1 MSEEL
6 PTPSVWSLFAQ
17 DDLPAAE
24 VSPFWSLFTDELPS
38 AEAGRSSHGQTA
50 PAALC
55 FNEDLMF
62 WALRNLPVEE
72 AVKHLAI
79 IGCIGSGKST
89 LIQLF
94 LQSIAPRFRA
104 DRAEPEQLIL
114 FDGKCDA
121 LPQLAALGLNPEDE
135 SQNIYIL
142 DPNDERCAVWD
153 LAEATRTPLMA
164 RYLATL
170 LVPEER
176 SNAPFFPDSARDLIF
191 AVLLGLGVPGNPKW
205 DFRALICALDS
216 RERIRGITARHPR
229 AKVIAERIL
238 SDEKHSFGVLSS
250 LGTKIVRF
258 ESVPALWNTAPSA
271 RKFAIEKFLAAPGRA
286 GAGQ

>member
-1 MSEEL
+1 
-6 PTPSVWSLFAQ
+6 V
-17 DDLPAAE
+17 AAE
-24 VSPFWSLFTDELPS
+24 PAP
-38 AEAGRSSHGQTA
+38 RPQPA
-50 PAALC
+50 PAAV
-55 FNEDLMF
+55 FFDEDAVFL
-62 WALRNLPVEE
+62 ALRNLPVEE

-135 SQNIYIL
+135 SQSIYIL

-191 AVLLGLGVPGNPKW
+191 AVLLGLGVAGNPKW
-205 DFRALICALDS
+205 DFRDLICALDS
-216 RERIRGITARHPR
+216 RERIRAIRSLRCGTPILRPAGVSFQQKRPARCT
-229 AKVIAERIL
+229 V
-238 SDEKHSFGVLSS
+238 
-250 LGTKIVRF
+250 VRLYL
-258 ESVPALWNTAPSA
+258 ETVRLNLVRVSA
-271 RKFAIEKFLAAPGRA
+271 TP
-286 GAGQ
+286 

>member
-1 MSEEL
+1 M
-6 PTPSVWSLFAQ
+6 
-17 DDLPAAE
+17 AAE
-24 VSPFWSLFTDELPS
+24 PAP
-38 AEAGRSSHGQTA
+38 RPQPA
-50 PAALC
+50 PAAV
-55 FNEDLMF
+55 FFDEDAVFL
-62 WALRNLPVEE
+62 ALRNLPVEE

-191 AVLLGLGVPGNPKW
+191 AVLLGLGVAGNPKW
-205 DFRALICALDS
+205 DFRDLICALDS
-216 RERIRGITARHPR
+216 RERIRAIRSLLCGTPILRPAGISFQQKRPARCT
-229 AKVIAERIL
+229 V
-238 SDEKHSFGVLSS
+238 
-250 LGTKIVRF
+250 VRLYL
-258 ESVPALWNTAPSA
+258 ETVRLNLVRVSA
-271 RKFAIEKFLAAPGRA
+271 TP
-286 GAGQ
+286 

>member
-1 MSEEL
+1 M
-6 PTPSVWSLFAQ
+6 
-17 DDLPAAE
+17 AAE
-24 VSPFWSLFTDELPS
+24 PAP
-38 AEAGRSSHGQTA
+38 RPQPA
-50 PAALC
+50 PAAV
-55 FNEDLMF
+55 FFDEDAVFL
-62 WALRNLPVEE
+62 ALRNLPVEE

-135 SQNIYIL
+135 SQSIYIL

-191 AVLLGLGVPGNPKW
+191 AVLLGLGVAGNPKW
-205 DFRALICALDS
+205 DFRDLICALDS
-216 RERIRGITARHPR
+216 RERIRAIRSLRCGTPILRPAGVSFQQKRPARCT
-229 AKVIAERIL
+229 V
-238 SDEKHSFGVLSS
+238 
-250 LGTKIVRF
+250 VRLYL
-258 ESVPALWNTAPSA
+258 ETVRLNLVRVSA
-271 RKFAIEKFLAAPGRA
+271 TP
-286 GAGQ
+286 